1 MIHNI
6 LYFSKNSNEN
16 QVYLSVN
23 VENNKFVPFK
33 TGVYKDYLI
42 NLEWYTKKEDGKF
55 YREDL
60 GKIDQYIYGY
70 KILESTDTTILFQP
84 DRIERNILIKLNNN
98 KVKIYSQIN
107 NKPAEIHNIY
117 CYINGDYTNISL
129 TSILKYKNLLE
140 YLVIKGKDS
149 DNNNV
154 EEKIINN

>member
-42 NLEWYTKKEDGKF
+42 NLEWKTKKEDGKF

-98 KVKIYSQIN
+98 QVKIYSQIN
-107 NKPAEIHNIY
+107 NKPAKK
-117 CYINGDYTNISL
+117 YIIFTV
-129 TSILKYKNLLE
+129 ILMVIIQL
-140 YLVIKGKDS
+140 YL
-149 DNNNV
+149 
-154 EEKIINN
+154 